1 MSAQAGK
8 LLSSINDPS
17 DLKKLKE
24 SQLSELCREIREFIL
39 DETSHNP
46 GHLGASL
53 GTVELSVAIHYVF
66 NTPYD
71 KVIWDV
77 GHQAYTH
84 KILTGR
90 RDSFHTN
97 RMKGGI
103 SGFPRMA
110 ESKYDA
116 FGTGHS
122 STSISAALGMA
133 TASALTEDNG
143 RLHIA
148 VIGDG
153 AMTGG
158 MAMEAMNNAGVS
170 NANLLVILNDNGI
183 AIDKNVGA
191 IKESLAVMISSKT
204 YNKIKDKIWL
214 LLGGGT
220 RYGKNTRAIVKQIGN
235 AVKSTILKRS
245 NLFESLNFRYFGPID
260 GNDVVHLSKIL
271 RDLQRIQGPKLL
283 HIVTTKGKG
292 FEEAEKHQTTFHS
305 PGTFDRKTG
314 KLTNIES
321 REKQA
326 PKYQTVFGK
335 TIIELAKQ
343 NDKIVG
349 ITPAMPSGCSLN
361 LMMEVMPERVFDVG
375 IAEQH
380 AVTFA
385 AGLAAQGMIPFCNIY
400 STFAQRA
407 YDQIIHDVAIQK
419 LAVVLCLDRSGLVG
433 EDGAT
438 HHGAFDLAFLRAI
451 PNLTIASPMN
461 EEELRNMMF
470 TAQTSGK
477 GPFAIRYPK
486 GRGVMPNWEKPM
498 HELEVGKGRKLR
510 EGQDIAIITIG
521 HVGNYATKA
530 AVELEA
536 ENIKAAH
543 YDIRFLKPI
552 DEGLLH
558 EVFKSYDHIISV
570 EDGTILGG
578 LGSALL
584 EFQSEHGYNKNIHR
598 LGIPDR
604 FISHAKQEELHHE
617 CGFDTEGIVLAAKEM
632 LNR

>member
-1 MSAQAGK
+1 MDIQAGK

-17 DLKKLKE
+17 ELKKLSEK
-24 SQLSELCREIREFIL
+24 QLPELCQEIREFII
-39 DETSHNP
+39 DETSLNP

-53 GTVELSVAIHYVF
+53 GTVELSVAIHYIF

-77 GHQAYTH
+77 GHQAYAH

-97 RMKGGI
+97 RKKGGI
-103 SGFPRMA
+103 SGFPKME
-110 ESKYDA
+110 ESEYDA

-158 MAMEAMNNAGVS
+158 MAVEAMNNAGVS

-191 IKESLAVMISSKT
+191 IKESLAAMISSKA
-204 YNKIKDKIWL
+204 YNKFKDKVWL

-220 RYGKNTRAIVKQIGN
+220 RYGKNTRGIVKQIGN
-235 AVKSTILKRS
+235 AVKSTILHRS

-260 GNDVVHLSKIL
+260 GNDVISLSKIL

-283 HIVTTKGKG
+283 HVITTKGKG
-292 FEEAEKHQTTFHS
+292 FKEAENNQTTFHS

-314 KLTNIES
+314 KLINAEDNG
-321 REKQA
+321 RHA

-335 TIIELAKQ
+335 TIIELAKE
-343 NDKIVG
+343 NDKIVA
-349 ITPAMPSGCSLN
+349 ITPAMPTGSSLN
-361 LMMEVMPERVFDVG
+361 LMMQVMPERVFDVG

-385 AGLAAQGMIPFCNIY
+385 AGLAAQGMIPFCSIY

-407 YDQIIHDVAIQK
+407 YDQIIHDVAIQN
-419 LAVVLCLDRSGLVG
+419 LHVVLCIDRGGLVG

-438 HHGAFDLAFLRAI
+438 HHGAFDLAYLRAI
-451 PNLTIASPMN
+451 PGLTIASPMN
-461 EEELRNMMF
+461 EEELRNMMH
-470 TAQTSGK
+470 TAVEFN
-477 GPFAIRYPK
+477 GPIAIRYPK
-486 GRGVMPNWEKPM
+486 GQGVMTDWRSPLKS
-498 HELEVGKGRKLR
+498 LAIGKGRKVR
-510 EGQDIAIITIG
+510 NGKDVAILCIG
-521 HVGNYATKA
+521 HVGNFALKA
-530 AVELEA
+530 ASILANEHTEA
-536 ENIKAAH
+536 AC
-543 YDIRFLKPI
+543 YDMRFLKPI
-552 DEGLLH
+552 DEDLLH
-558 EVFKSYDHIISV
+558 EIFKAHKHIITV
-570 EDGTILGG
+570 EDGTIIGG
-578 LGSALL
+578 LGSAVI
-584 EFQSEHGYNKNIHR
+584 EFQSDHGYQAKVRR

-604 FISHAKQEELHHE
+604 YIGHGKQEELQHD
-617 CGFDTEGIVLAAKEM
+617 CGYDAEGIVAAIREII
-632 LNR
+632 